1 MQRRVWRLGSNVE
14 ATRLGNLEA
23 EKGHSASAA
32 VLYLFVLPVIG
43 FPWDFVLIDATWEAV
58 DVGATVRN
66 GLRSAGL
73 TVYSSVRA
81 ELLITPAGRE
91 LQAHHTPRALRYLGT
106 L

>member
-1 MQRRVWRLGSNVE
+1 M
-14 ATRLGNLEA
+14 
-23 EKGHSASAA
+23 
-32 VLYLFVLPVIG
+32 
-43 FPWDFVLIDATWEAV
+43 LIDATWEAV

-91 LQAHHTPRALRYLGT
+91 LQAHHTPPDIKVLRYLIRY
-106 L
+106 LR